1 MSSGEAYNLALAVGL
16 NEDATPEGQE
26 LRFIK
31 EHNTETN
38 SCVNSFKALT
48 VVGNFLIS

>member
-26 LRFIK
+26 YEEQVI
-31 EHNTETN
+31 
-38 SCVNSFKALT
+38 
-48 VVGNFLIS
+48 